1 MLTIFTKFG
10 FVAAA
15 LWWALSPAMAQDRR
29 VALVIGNAAYKSV
42 TTLQNPVNDS
52 RAIAKSL
59 RSLGF
64 EVVERE
70 NVGREGFASAVR
82 EYGDKL
88 RGASVGLFYFAGH
101 GLQVKGR
108 NYLVPV
114 DADIARE
121 DEVQY
126 RSFDVNE
133 VLDKM
138 DSARTAVN
146 IVVLDACRNNP
157 FARSF
162 KPAQTG
168 LAQMDAPTGT
178 LIAFATAPGSVAQ
191 DGDGSNGLYTGALL
205 KHIAAPGVAVEQ
217 MFKRVRVDVVNAS
230 KNQQVPWE
238 SSSLNRDFAFASAAA
253 AKPVAATVAPNPAA
267 TVATELALDLA
278 FWDAVKD
285 SRSAADYRAYL
296 EQYPGGRFAALARVR
311 AAAGAAVPSAPSASA
326 APATV
331 VASVPLAVN
340 APSAAPSTQA
350 ASNLVR
356 WKQGTATK
364 ELALNTGSAVDA
376 VAQSPEG
383 LYVAAAS
390 AGAVHWIDALRA
402 SVVGSAKVYEPA
414 SGQTV
419 SLQFSADGRWLLLG
433 QQAAG
438 RGSSQLIDVASSR
451 SVWTRPSQSAKFD
464 TSAPQVLL
472 QNAQGATETV
482 RLP

>member
-1 MLTIFTKFG
+1 
-10 FVAAA
+10 
-15 LWWALSPAMAQDRR
+15 
-29 VALVIGNAAYKSV
+29 V
-42 TTLQNPVNDS
+42 TPLQNPVNDS
-52 RAIAKSL
+52 KAVAEQL
-59 RSLGF
+59 RKLGF
-64 EVVERE
+64 EVIEKQ
-70 NVGREGFASAVR
+70 NLGREGFAGVVR
-82 EYGDKL
+82 EFGDKL

-121 DEVQY
+121 DEVPY

-146 IVVLDACRNNP
+146 LVVLDACRNNP

-191 DGDGSNGLYTGALL
+191 DGEGSNGLYTGALL

-238 SSSLNRDFAFASAAA
+238 SSSLNRDFSFANAPA
-253 AKPVAATVAPNPAA
+253 AKPTVVATANPAA
-267 TVATELALDLA
+267 TIATELALDLA

-285 SRSAADYRAYL
+285 SRSPADYRAYL
-296 EQYPGGRFAALARVR
+296 EQYPSGRFAALARVR
-311 AAAGAAVPSAPSASA
+311 SAA
-326 APATV
+326 APA
-331 VASVPLAVN
+331 VN
-340 APSAAPSTQA
+340 ATAPAAVVIAAAPPAAAQA

-356 WKQGTATK
+356 WRQGAATK
-364 ELALNTGSAVDA
+364 ELALNTGSAIDA

-390 AGAVHWIDALRA
+390 AGAVYWIDALRA

-419 SLQFSADGRWLLLG
+419 NLQFSADGRWLLLG
-433 QQAAG
+433 HQSAG
-438 RGSSQLIDVASSR
+438 RSSTQLIDVANSR
-451 SVWTRPSQSAKFD
+451 SVWSRPSQSAKFD
-464 TSAPQVLL
+464 AAAPQVLL
-472 QNAQGATETV
+472 QTAQGTTEAV